1 MALTGKA
8 DGSIIID
15 TAMDTKG
22 VERGVSRIKTQT
34 NGLATS
40 LKKIGGLLVSV
51 FAVRE
56 LINFGKEAIE
66 LGSNVQE
73 VQNVVNVAFEDM
85 AYMAEEFAASAIT
98 NFGMS
103 ELAAKKT
110 ASTYM
115 AMAKGM
121 GVADEAAADMAITLA
136 GLTGDVASFYN
147 ISQEMADIKLK
158 GVFTGEGEALKDL
171 GVVMTDVNLEAYAME
186 QGFSKAYK
194 NMSQSEKVALRY
206 QFILD
211 KLALANGD
219 FARTQDGWAN
229 QTRILSMQ
237 WQQFMSIIGS
247 SLITVLA
254 PLVKMLNRIVA
265 SLISV
270 ARTINSFVTNLFGG
284 GEEATAGTAAGA
296 EEASEAI
303 GESVDNQNALTDSV
317 KGTAK
322 AQKQAIAGFDE
333 IQKLTSASAGG
344 GGGGAGGGEM
354 DMGLGDMT
362 VAANINATIA
372 DNGAFAEMENRL
384 DKIRDTFG
392 AVEKEAK
399 IALDK
404 IAIGFRRLKYVMLG
418 VWEDLQSL
426 ASPLENWAST
436 DLVDFFATY
445 VRAIGTIFSGLVYDV
460 AMVFEDIWNIALF
473 PMLQKWVTVGLPM
486 VTQFYTQFVATMES
500 LFLAVDGIFDRLWE
514 DAAVPVL
521 KLFRNV
527 WDGLFDGLVEG
538 WNKHGEPIFNK
549 IRKAVDGTQK
559 VLLNIWDKALK
570 PVFDTIIDVASRLWD
585 EHLEPLWRS
594 IVDFVGNLATAA
606 LDIYNG
612 FILPV
617 VRWLTDTFGPAWAF
631 VRQVIIEVVGA
642 AFGFVVDKAKII
654 IDALSGLLTFISGV
668 FTGDWKKAWGGIKDV
683 FKSVINGLIGMA
695 ESFVNNFIR
704 GINKIIS
711 GLNSLQIKVPEG
723 VPFFGGTNFGFN
735 ISPISELTLPRLAQ
749 GAVIPPNREFMAVLG
764 DQRSGTNIET
774 PLETMVQAF
783 RAALAEGGGNRGTA
797 YLMVDRTVL
806 GQLVYDLNNAESQ
819 RVGVKLVKG
828 GVK

>member
-22 VERGVSRIKTQT
+22 VERGVARIKTQT
-34 NGLATS
+34 NGLASS

-121 GVADEAAADMAITLA
+121 GVADEAAAEMALTLT

-265 SLISV
+265 ALISV
-270 ARTINSFVTNLFGG
+270 ARTINSFVTNMFGG
-284 GEEATAGTAAGA
+284 AEDATASTAAGA
-296 EEASEAI
+296 EETAEAI
-303 GESVDNQNALTDSV
+303 DGSVDNQNALTDAV

-333 IQKLTSASAGG
+333 IEKLTSASSSGG
-344 GGGGAGGGEM
+344 SGGGAGGEM
-354 DMGLGDMT
+354 DLGLGDMT
-362 VAANINATIA
+362 VGASVNATIT
-372 DNGAFAEMENRL
+372 DNGAFAEMEEKLN
-384 DKIRDTFG
+384 KIRELFG
-392 AVEKEAK
+392 PIEKAARVAFAK
-399 IALDK
+399 IKIGAKRLGTALMN
-404 IAIGFRRLKYVMLG
+404 AF
-418 VWEDLQSL
+418 EDLQTL
-426 ASPLENWAST
+426 GSPLEAWAST
-436 DLVDFFATY
+436 DLVTY
-445 VRAIGTIFSGLVYDV
+445 LAAYVQAIGTIFAGLLDDV
-460 AMVFEDIWNIALF
+460 GMVFEDIWDIVLF
-473 PMLQKWVTVGLPM
+473 PMLQKWITVGLPM
-486 VTQFYTQFVATMES
+486 VTQFGTEFILTMEN
-500 LFLAVDGIFDRLWE
+500 LFLAVDEIFDRIWE
-514 DAAVPVL
+514 EAAVPVL
-521 KLFRNV
+521 ALFQNV
-527 WDGLFDGLVEG
+527 WDGLFDGLVDG
-538 WNKHGEPIFNK
+538 WNKYGAPVFAG

-559 VLLNIWDKALK
+559 ALLNIWDKALK
-570 PVFDTIIDVASRLWD
+570 PVFDTIIDVISRLWND
-585 EHLEPLWRS
+585 HLQPLWNS
-594 IVDFVGNLATAA
+594 VVEFVGKLGVAAT
-606 LDIYNG
+606 DIYNG

-617 VRWLTDTFGPAWAF
+617 VNWLTNTFGPAWAF
-631 VRQVIIEVVGA
+631 VRQVVIEVVGA
-642 AFGFVVDKAKII
+642 ALGFVIDKAKMI
-654 IDALSGLLTFISGV
+654 IDALSGVLTFISGV
-668 FTGDWKKAWGGIKDV
+668 FTGDWKKAWEGIKDV
-683 FKSVINGLIGMA
+683 FKSIINGLIDMV
-695 ESFVNNFIR
+695 ENFVNGFIG
-704 GINKIIS
+704 GINKIIN
-711 GLNSLQIKVPEG
+711 GLNSLQISVPEG

-735 ISPISELTLPRLAQ
+735 ITPIPAFTLPRLAQ

-764 DQRSGTNIET
+764 DQRNGTNIEA

-828 GVK
+828 GV